1 MPALRRRATVAVLA
15 AVAALTLAACG
26 DDGSPQTTGATTTTT
41 TPAGATTSTIV
52 ATTATGGRPT
62 TTADPTPVIEVRV
75 AGGEVQGGVR
85 RERVDSGETVVLR
98 VIADVADEVH
108 LHGYDRTA
116 NVAPGKPAQLRFT
129 ADIPGV
135 FEVEL
140 EQRRQKLLDLEVR

>member
-1 MPALRRRATVAVLA
+1 MPAPRSRATVAVLA

-26 DDGSPQTTGATTTTT
+26 DDGSSQATG
-41 TPAGATTSTIV
+41 
-52 ATTATGGRPT
+52 TTATTPTAVTTATTIAGGTSTSGKPT

-75 AGGEVQGGVR
+75 VGGKPQGGVR
-85 RERVDSGETVVLR
+85 RERIDSGETVVLR
-98 VIADVADEVH
+98 VTADVADEVH
-108 LHGYDRTA
+108 LHGYDKSA
-116 NVAPGKPAQLRFT
+116 DVAPGKPAQIRFT

>member
-1 MPALRRRATVAVLA
+1 MPAPRRWATVAVLA

-26 DDGSPQTTGATTTTT
+26 DDGSPQATGTTTTT
-41 TPAGATTSTIV
+41 APTATSTTSGP
-52 ATTATGGRPT
+52 ATTAEPT
-62 TTADPTPVIEVRV
+62 TAADPTPVIEVRV
-75 AGGEVQGGVR
+75 VGGKPQGGVR
-85 RERVDSGETVVLR
+85 RERIQSGETVVLR

-108 LHGYDRTA
+108 LHGYDKSA
-116 NVAPGKPAQLRFT
+116 DVAPGKPAQIRFT

>member
-1 MPALRRRATVAVLA
+1 MPAPRGRATVAVLA

-26 DDGSPQTTGATTTTT
+26 GDGSSQATGTTATTPT
-41 TPAGATTSTIV
+41 A
-52 ATTATGGRPT
+52 ATTATTVAGGTSTSGKPT

-75 AGGEVQGGVR
+75 VGGKPQGGVR
-85 RERVDSGETVVLR
+85 RERIDSGETVVLR
-98 VIADVADEVH
+98 VTADVADEVH
-108 LHGYDRTA
+108 LHGYDKSA
-116 NVAPGKPAQLRFT
+116 DVAPGKPAQIRFT